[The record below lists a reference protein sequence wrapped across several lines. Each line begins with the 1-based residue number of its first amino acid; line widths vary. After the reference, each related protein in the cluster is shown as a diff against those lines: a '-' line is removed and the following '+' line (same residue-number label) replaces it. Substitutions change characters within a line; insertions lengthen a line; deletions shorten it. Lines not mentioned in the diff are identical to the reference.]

1 MKTLLKYIFSFFSFL
16 SVTFFILYLSFFS
29 SFNSITSNVEK
40 SQLLFKQET
49 MYPKIDNVIYTN
61 ILDNYT
67 DSLMINIAVTNKEH
81 TSILEKT
88 AGSYYWDLPKGADSQ
103 INWTDSAIKKNTT
116 IESYARYWH
125 GYLIV
130 LKPLLT
136 IFSYSEIRTINL
148 LGQVGISLIIAILLF
163 KRKNILF
170 SLSFLGTFI
179 FFIPNITGKSLQY
192 STVIYPTYIAIIYLL
207 WKYKYLSDFSLRNI
221 YLILGMSIAFFD
233 LLTFPIVSLVY
244 LLSFDLILHK
254 KENMS
259 ESFLNIIKKGI
270 LWGCG
275 YFGMWFAK
283 WILASLIMRENIIK
297 EAINRIFLRTGD
309 NVASTHKITYSNV
322 ISETFIY
329 LPKRLIL
336 LYLLIYTIILIIFI
350 KYNNTYFSKS
360 LLYEN
365 ITLITISTFPLIWFF
380 ITKNHSMIHSFFT
393 YRNYAAVFLPIIFFI
408 TSSFRHPE

>member
-1 MKTLLKYIFSFFSFL
+1 
-16 SVTFFILYLSFFS
+16 
-29 SFNSITSNVEK
+29 
-40 SQLLFKQET
+40 
-49 MYPKIDNVIYTN
+49 
-61 ILDNYT
+61 
-67 DSLMINIAVTNKEH
+67 
-81 TSILEKT
+81 
-88 AGSYYWDLPKGADSQ
+88 
-103 INWTDSAIKKNTT
+103 
-116 IESYARYWH
+116 
-125 GYLIV
+125 
-130 LKPLLT
+130 
-136 IFSYSEIRTINL
+136 
-148 LGQVGISLIIAILLF
+148 
-163 KRKNILF
+163 
-170 SLSFLGTFI
+170 
-179 FFIPNITGKSLQY
+179 
-192 STVIYPTYIAIIYLL
+192 
-207 WKYKYLSDFSLRNI
+207 
-221 YLILGMSIAFFD
+221 MSIAFFD

-297 EAINRIFLRTGD
+297 EAINRIFLRTGN